1 MKTMK
6 FLSFCMVV
14 GATVA
19 QAQTEGEG
27 LYPVN
32 TTVRDYAKRD
42 RLLIGGLEEVSPSQL
57 HENLGLRARVEAELQ
72 NSDLKNQGVRS
83 DLSTPVGTFG
93 LAYGGQDWTF
103 GIRGSYLSAKNEGRG
118 GVEIKED
125 FQSTKFTPEV
135 AYIFGKYFTAGL
147 GVEFS
152 DLEVDEKV
160 IETKDFRYNYTRPIV
175 GLAYHMPS
183 YEVGIAYTGEVQENE
198 VISTDRE
205 GSLALAT
212 SAGPNE
218 RAIYLP
224 AMGTVYARGNLTD
237 TFSLMSAISLSRYD
251 ANVKG
256 AVPLFEEYD
265 NQDRLA
271 AKVVGTFWTENRSHI
286 ALAAEYKGA
295 ATTAMGEEE
304 AGLGYRL
311 ANLYGGSLEG
321 VLAIDRMT
329 YIGANASY
337 LRGERN
343 DTLEETGQRFTSKE
357 DTTRFSGFVTVKM

>member
-14 GATVA
+14 GATA
-19 QAQTEGEG
+19 LQAQTESERI
-27 LYPVN
+27 YPLN

-57 HENLGLRARVEAELQ
+57 HENLGLRARVEAQLQ
-72 NSDLKNQGVRS
+72 NSDMRNQGIRS
-83 DLSTPVGTFG
+83 DLSTPIGNIG
-93 LAYGGQDWTF
+93 IAYGWQDLTL
-103 GIRGSYLSAKNEGRG
+103 GVRGSYLSATNEGRG
-118 GVEIKED
+118 DVQIEED
-125 FQSTKFTPEV
+125 FQATKFMPEV
-135 AYIFGKYFTAGL
+135 AYTFGKYFTAGL
-147 GVEFS
+147 GVEFT

-160 IETKDFRYNYTRPIV
+160 IETKDFRYSYNRAII

-183 YEVGIAYTGEVQENE
+183 YEVGVAYTSEVQENQ

-205 GSLALAT
+205 GTLALAS

-237 TFSLMSAISLSRYD
+237 SFSLMSSVSLARYD

-271 AKVVGTFWTENRSHI
+271 ARMVGTFWTENRSHI

-295 ATTAMGEEE
+295 ATTAVGEEE

-321 VLAIDRMT
+321 VFAIDRMT

-337 LRGERN
+337 LRGERS

-357 DTTRFSGFVTVKM
+357 DLTRFSGFVTVKM